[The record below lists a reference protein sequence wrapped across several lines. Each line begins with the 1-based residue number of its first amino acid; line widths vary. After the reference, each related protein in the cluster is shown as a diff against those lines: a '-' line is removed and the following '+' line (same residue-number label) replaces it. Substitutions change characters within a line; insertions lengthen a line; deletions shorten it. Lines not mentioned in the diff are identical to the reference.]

1 MKQNNQ
7 AQICRKIGIII
18 GSLLNICVTLV
29 LALVKAVSS
38 EAKNVSKGFDEAEDV
53 KFVEETKP
61 VEEIKENDEV
71 DIDAEIERLIAL
83 KQAKK
88 TNKED

>member
-7 AQICRKIGIII
+7 AEICRKIGIIV

-38 EAKNVSKGFDEAEDV
+38 EAKNVSKGFDEAEEV
-53 KFVEETKP
+53 TSENTKSVET
-61 VEEIKENDEV
+61 ENEV
-71 DIDAEIERLIAL
+71 NNIDAEIERLMAL
-83 KQAKK
+83 KQAKES
-88 TNKED
+88 NNN

>member
-1 MKQNNQ
+1 MEQNNQ

-53 KFVEETKP
+53 KSIEENKI
-61 VEEIKENDEV
+61 VEEIKDDEV
-71 DIDAEIERLIAL
+71 DIDAEIERLMAL

>member
-7 AQICRKIGIII
+7 AEICRKIGIII

-38 EAKNVSKGFDEAEDV
+38 EAKNVSKGFDEAEEV
-53 KFVEETKP
+53 TSENTKSVET
-61 VEEIKENDEV
+61 ENEV
-71 DIDAEIERLIAL
+71 NDIDAKIERLMAL
-83 KQAKK
+83 KQAKES
-88 TNKED
+88 NNN

>member
-1 MKQNNQ
+1 MEQNNQ

-53 KFVEETKP
+53 KSVEETKS
-61 VEEIKENDEV
+61 VEEVKDDEV
-71 DIDAEIERLIAL
+71 DIDAEIERLMAL
-83 KQAKK
+83 KQAKE

>member
-1 MKQNNQ
+1 MEQNNQ

-53 KFVEETKP
+53 KSVEETKI
-61 VEEIKENDEV
+61 VEEVKDDEV
-71 DIDAEIERLIAL
+71 DIDAEIERLMAL
-83 KQAKK
+83 KQAKES
-88 TNKED
+88 NKED

>member
-1 MKQNNQ
+1 MEQNNQ

-38 EAKNVSKGFDEAEDV
+38 EAKNVSKGFDEAEE
-53 KFVEETKP
+53 VEETIETKNKKNT
-61 VEEIKENDEV
+61 EGID
-71 DIDAEIERLIAL
+71 DIDAEIERLMAL
-83 KQAKK
+83 KQAKES
-88 TNKED
+88 NNN

>member
-1 MKQNNQ
+1 MEQNNQ

-38 EAKNVSKGFDEAEDV
+38 EAKNVSKGFDEAEEV
-53 KFVEETKP
+53 KP
-61 VEEIKENDEV
+61 VEDTKLVETNEEV
-71 DIDAEIERLIAL
+71 DIDAEIERLMAL
-83 KQAKK
+83 KQAKEA
-88 TNKED
+88 NKED

>member
-1 MKQNNQ
+1 MEQNNQ

-38 EAKNVSKGFDEAEDV
+38 EAKNVSKGFDEAENV
-53 KFVEETKP
+53 KSIEETKI
-61 VEEIKENDEV
+61 VEEVKDDEV
-71 DIDAEIERLIAL
+71 DIDAEIERLMAL
-83 KQAKK
+83 KQAKE
-88 TNKED
+88 TNKD

>member
-1 MKQNNQ
+1 MEQNSQ

-38 EAKNVSKGFDEAEDV
+38 EAKNVSKGFDEAENV
-53 KFVEETKP
+53 KSVEE
-61 VEEIKENDEV
+61 VKENDEV
-71 DIDAEIERLIAL
+71 DIDAEIERLMAL
-83 KQAKK
+83 KQAKEV
-88 TNKED
+88 NKED

>member
-1 MKQNNQ
+1 MEQNNQ

-53 KFVEETKP
+53 KSVEETKI
-61 VEEIKENDEV
+61 VEEVKDNEI
-71 DIDAEIERLIAL
+71 DIDAEIERLMAL

-88 TNKED
+88 TNKEN

>member
-7 AQICRKIGIII
+7 AEICRKIGIII

-38 EAKNVSKGFDEAEDV
+38 EAKNVSKGFDEAEEV
-53 KFVEETKP
+53 ISENTKSVET
-61 VEEIKENDEV
+61 ENEV
-71 DIDAEIERLIAL
+71 NDIDAEIERLMAL
-83 KQAKK
+83 KQAKES
-88 TNKED
+88 NNN

>member
-1 MKQNNQ
+1 MEQNNQ

-53 KFVEETKP
+53 KSVEETKI
-61 VEEIKENDEV
+61 VEEVKDDEV
-71 DIDAEIERLIAL
+71 DIDAEIERLMAL
-83 KQAKK
+83 KQAKEI
-88 TNKED
+88 NKED

>member
-1 MKQNNQ
+1 MEQNNQ

-53 KFVEETKP
+53 KSVEETKP
-61 VEEIKENDEV
+61 VEEVKDDEV
-71 DIDAEIERLIAL
+71 DIDAEIERLMAL
-83 KQAKK
+83 KQAKEI
-88 TNKED
+88 NKED

>member
-7 AQICRKIGIII
+7 AEICRKIGIII

-53 KFVEETKP
+53 KSVEETKI
-61 VEEIKENDEV
+61 VEEVKDDEV
-71 DIDAEIERLIAL
+71 DIDAEIERLMVL
-83 KQAKK
+83 KQAKEI
-88 TNKED
+88 NKED

>member
-1 MKQNNQ
+1 MEQNNQ

-53 KFVEETKP
+53 KSVEETKI
-61 VEEIKENDEV
+61 VEEVKDDEV
-71 DIDAEIERLIAL
+71 DIDAEIERLMAL
-83 KQAKK
+83 KQAKEI
-88 TNKED
+88 NKEN

>member
-7 AQICRKIGIII
+7 AEICRKIGIII

-38 EAKNVSKGFDEAEDV
+38 EAKNVSKGFDEAEEV
-53 KFVEETKP
+53 TFENTKSVETK
-61 VEEIKENDEV
+61 NEV
-71 DIDAEIERLIAL
+71 DDIDAEIERLMAL
-83 KQAKK
+83 KQAKES
-88 TNKED
+88 NNN

>member
-7 AQICRKIGIII
+7 AEICRKIGIII

-38 EAKNVSKGFDEAEDV
+38 EAKNVSKGFDEAEEVTSED
-53 KFVEETKP
+53 TKS
-61 VEEIKENDEV
+61 VEIKNEV
-71 DIDAEIERLIAL
+71 DDIDSEIERLMAL
-83 KQAKK
+83 KQAKES
-88 TNKED
+88 NNN

>member
-1 MKQNNQ
+1 MEQNNQ

-53 KFVEETKP
+53 KS

-71 DIDAEIERLIAL
+71 DIDAEIERLMAL
-83 KQAKK
+83 KQAKEASK
-88 TNKED
+88 D

>member
-1 MKQNNQ
+1 MEQNNQ

-53 KFVEETKP
+53 KS
-61 VEEIKENDEV
+61 VEEIKENNEV
-71 DIDAEIERLIAL
+71 DIDAEIERLMAL

>member
-7 AQICRKIGIII
+7 AEICRKIGIII

-38 EAKNVSKGFDEAEDV
+38 EAKNVSKGFDEAEEV
-53 KFVEETKP
+53 TSENTKSVET
-61 VEEIKENDEV
+61 ENEV
-71 DIDAEIERLIAL
+71 NDIDAEIKRLMAL
-83 KQAKK
+83 KQAKES
-88 TNKED
+88 NNN

>member
-1 MKQNNQ
+1 MEQNNQ

-53 KFVEETKP
+53 KSVEETKT
-61 VEEIKENDEV
+61 VEEVKDDEV
-71 DIDAEIERLIAL
+71 DIDAEIERLMAL
-83 KQAKK
+83 KQAKES
-88 TNKED
+88 NKD

>member
-1 MKQNNQ
+1 MEQNNQ

-18 GSLLNICVTLV
+18 GGLLNICVTLV

-53 KFVEETKP
+53 KSAEETKP
-61 VEEIKENDEV
+61 VEEVKENDEV
-71 DIDAEIERLIAL
+71 DIDAEIERLMAL
-83 KQAKK
+83 KQAKEI
-88 TNKED
+88 NKED

>member
-7 AQICRKIGIII
+7 AEICRKIGIII

-38 EAKNVSKGFDEAEDV
+38 EAKNVSKGFDEAEEV
-53 KFVEETKP
+53 TSENTKSVET
-61 VEEIKENDEV
+61 ENEV
-71 DIDAEIERLIAL
+71 NDIDAEIERLIAL
-83 KQAKK
+83 KQAKES
-88 TNKED
+88 NKD

>member
-1 MKQNNQ
+1 MEQNNQ

-53 KFVEETKP
+53 KSVEETKI
-61 VEEIKENDEV
+61 VEEVKDDEV
-71 DIDAEIERLIAL
+71 DIDAEIERLMAL
-83 KQAKK
+83 KQVKES
-88 TNKED
+88 NKD

>member
-1 MKQNNQ
+1 MEQNNQ

-38 EAKNVSKGFDEAEDV
+38 EAKNVSKGFDEAEEV
-53 KFVEETKP
+53 KSEDTKP
-61 VEEIKENDEV
+61 IETENEV
-71 DIDAEIERLIAL
+71 NDIDAEIERLMAL
-83 KQAKK
+83 KQAKES
-88 TNKED
+88 NNN

>member
-7 AQICRKIGIII
+7 AEICRKIGIII

-38 EAKNVSKGFDEAEDV
+38 EAKNVSKGFDEAENV
-53 KFVEETKP
+53 KSIEETKI
-61 VEEIKENDEV
+61 VEEVKDDEI
-71 DIDAEIERLIAL
+71 DIDAEIERLMAL

-88 TNKED
+88 SNNN

>member
-7 AQICRKIGIII
+7 AEICRKIGIIV

-38 EAKNVSKGFDEAEDV
+38 EAKNVSKGFDEAEE
-53 KFVEETKP
+53 VEETIETKN
-61 VEEIKENDEV
+61 EKNTESID
-71 DIDAEIERLIAL
+71 DIDAEIERLMAL
-83 KQAKK
+83 KQAKES
-88 TNKED
+88 NNN

>member
-7 AQICRKIGIII
+7 AEICRKIGIII

-53 KFVEETKP
+53 KSAEETKI
-61 VEEIKENDEV
+61 VKEIKDDEV
-71 DIDAEIERLIAL
+71 DIDAEIERLMAL
-83 KQAKK
+83 KQAKES
-88 TNKED
+88 NKD

>member
-1 MKQNNQ
+1 MEQNNQ

-38 EAKNVSKGFDEAEDV
+38 EAKNVSKGFDEAEEV
-53 KFVEETKP
+53 KPIEDIKP
-61 VEEIKENDEV
+61 VEEIKDDEV
-71 DIDAEIERLIAL
+71 DIDAEIERLMAL
-83 KQAKK
+83 KQAKES
-88 TNKED
+88 NNN

>member
-1 MKQNNQ
+1 MEQNNQ

-53 KFVEETKP
+53 KSVEETKI
-61 VEEIKENDEV
+61 VEEVKDDEV
-71 DIDAEIERLIAL
+71 DIDAEIERLMAL
-83 KQAKK
+83 KQAKEI
-88 TNKED
+88 NKKD

>member
-1 MKQNNQ
+1 MEQNNQ

-38 EAKNVSKGFDEAEDV
+38 EAKNVSKGFDEAEEV
-53 KFVEETKP
+53 KLIEDNKS
-61 VEEIKENDEV
+61 DEV
-71 DIDAEIERLIAL
+71 DIDAEIERLMAL
-83 KQAKK
+83 KQAKEN
-88 TNKED
+88 NKED

>member
-7 AQICRKIGIII
+7 AEICRKIGIII

-29 LALVKAVSS
+29 LALLKAVSS
-38 EAKNVSKGFDEAEDV
+38 EAKNVSKGFDEAEEV
-53 KFVEETKP
+53 KSEDTKP
-61 VEEIKENDEV
+61 IETENKVD
-71 DIDAEIERLIAL
+71 DIDAEIERLMAL

>member
-7 AQICRKIGIII
+7 AEICRKIGIII

-38 EAKNVSKGFDEAEDV
+38 EAKNVSKGFEEAEEV
-53 KFVEETKP
+53 TSENTKSVET
-61 VEEIKENDEV
+61 ENEV
-71 DIDAEIERLIAL
+71 NDIDAEIERLMAL
-83 KQAKK
+83 KQAKES
-88 TNKED
+88 NNN

>member
-7 AQICRKIGIII
+7 AEICRKIGIII

-38 EAKNVSKGFDEAEDV
+38 EAKNVSKGFDEAEEVTSENTKSV
-53 KFVEETKP
+53 KT
-61 VEEIKENDEV
+61 ENEV
-71 DIDAEIERLIAL
+71 NDIDAEIERLMAL
-83 KQAKK
+83 KQAKES
-88 TNKED
+88 NNN

>member
-1 MKQNNQ
+1 MEQNNQ

-18 GSLLNICVTLV
+18 GSLLNICITLV

-53 KFVEETKP
+53 KSVEETKI
-61 VEEIKENDEV
+61 VEEIKDDEV
-71 DIDAEIERLIAL
+71 DIDAEIERLMAL
-83 KQAKK
+83 KQAKEI
-88 TNKED
+88 NKED

>member
-7 AQICRKIGIII
+7 AEICRKIGIII

-38 EAKNVSKGFDEAEDV
+38 EAKNVSKGFDEAEE
-53 KFVEETKP
+53 VEKTIETK
-61 VEEIKENDEV
+61 NEV
-71 DIDAEIERLIAL
+71 DDIDAEIKRLMAL
-83 KQAKK
+83 KQAKES
-88 TNKED
+88 NNN

>member
-7 AQICRKIGIII
+7 AEICRKIGIII

-38 EAKNVSKGFDEAEDV
+38 EAKNVSKGFDEAEEV
-53 KFVEETKP
+53 TSENIKSVETK
-61 VEEIKENDEV
+61 NEV
-71 DIDAEIERLIAL
+71 NDIDAEIKRLMTL
-83 KQAKK
+83 KQAKEV
-88 TNKED
+88 NKED